1 MAPSIDL
8 SSTNREASFG
18 GSASD
23 DLAAPALSRLLGA
36 LLHVSGSI
44 DDLQVRDAPEGQQC
58 RPRSFAI
65 GAPDLEQGN
74 VVIDLGVLEQPF
86 AGCETAALLKNLQ
99 VPDMIARRNP

>member
-1 MAPSIDL
+1 MASSIDVR
-8 SSTNREASFG
+8 STHREATFG

-36 LLHVSGSI
+36 FLHVSGSI

-58 RPRSFAI
+58 RPRPIAI

-74 VVIDLGVLEQPF
+74 VVINLGILE
-86 AGCETAALLKNLQ
+86 
-99 VPDMIARRNP
+99 